1 MSLIMQKIN
10 KLGSMPDDTEK
21 GFKKYKT
28 KSWGEIP
35 EEIKAPLRKQL
46 YDEQYGICCYCCKS
60 LGNDK
65 TVIEH
70 LKSRKNYPNRR
81 FDYDNLLL
89 SCSISKQC
97 DNAKGSQ
104 ELLLTPLMNECEYE
118 IKLNLAGELESHSER
133 GNQAIEILNL
143 NNRQA
148 CQYRKNLFTMLS
160 EVFGYDLPYKPP
172 IKMKNTDYLEMLL
185 TSLPDIGQKSELR
198 YIVKKL
204 TE

>member
-1 MSLIMQKIN
+1 
-10 KLGSMPDDTEK
+10 MPVVTEK
-21 GFKKYKT
+21 GFKKHKA

-35 EEIKAPLRKQL
+35 EDVKAPLRKQL
-46 YDEQYGICCYCCKS
+46 YDEQLGVCCYCCKR
-60 LGNDK
+60 LDNEK

-70 LKSRKNYPNRR
+70 LRSRKNNPDKR

-89 SCSISKQC
+89 SCSVSKQC

-118 IKLNLAGELESHSER
+118 IKLNLAGELEADSMR
-133 GNQAIEILNL
+133 GNQAIEVLNL

-148 CQYRKNLFTMLS
+148 CQHRKNLFTMLS
-160 EVFGYDLPYKPP
+160 EVFGYDLPYTPP
-172 IKMKNTDYLEMLL
+172 IKMKNADYLEMIL
-185 TSLPDIGQKSELR
+185 TSLPDVGQKSELR

-204 TE
+204 SE